1 VNGSVHPGARNSG
14 PDRVATMGELCLP
27 DWADSSGPSSTL
39 PLRSPDSALEWSGAD
54 AMIAPRAGAHQSLDW
69 ELLSLHDMTVT
80 MQAARIEVRAWSNGR
95 PLPTGAG
102 YGVRLS
108 DRDRDEHFDPQWR
121 EVMVDLGGGETVSV
135 SLSESFWR
143 SCPELRSAAIG
154 RWLLRNGL
162 APWPLG
168 KPSAALLI
176 PAGSNRFS
184 LRRLS

>member
-1 VNGSVHPGARNSG
+1 
-14 PDRVATMGELCLP
+14 MGDLCLP

-39 PLRSPDSALEWSGAD
+39 PAHADSALEWSGAD

>member
-1 VNGSVHPGARNSG
+1 
-14 PDRVATMGELCLP
+14 
-27 DWADSSGPSSTL
+27 
-39 PLRSPDSALEWSGAD
+39 
-54 AMIAPRAGAHQSLDW
+54 
-69 ELLSLHDMTVT
+69 MTVI

-108 DRDRDEHFDPQWR
+108 DHDRDEHFDPQWR
-121 EVMVDLGGGETVSV
+121 EVLVDLGEGESVPV
-135 SLSESFWR
+135 SLSEPFWR

-154 RWLLRNGL
+154 RWLFRDGL
-162 APWPLG
+162 APWPRG

-184 LRRLS
+184 LRKLSQSRSGRERK